1 MLIKKL
7 WANMDLSLA
16 FLFAL
21 ITGIVS
27 PPSFEEIVARLDLP
41 LLSLLVFLMCIVAGL
56 RISGFFT
63 AIFEKIFY
71 GEIRSRSL
79 SRFFIFG
86 CYFSSM
92 LITNDVALIIFAP
105 LAVFTFTELKKI
117 RVIAPTVI
125 WQTIAA
131 NMGSMLTPIG
141 NPQNLFIYSH
151 YNLSLTEFLYVT
163 APVVAISGILIYIG
177 TFFIGDYR
185 LNIAKREEKSIP
197 KGKIAILF
205 SLFIICLLYVLHII
219 SFEIMA
225 LVVIPS
231 LLIFNPKLLLE
242 ADYKLIL
249 LFAALFIGVGNLSDI
264 PFFQSIP
271 QNLKGHEF
279 VVSLFLS
286 QIISN
291 VPATVLLSEFTN
303 AYTPLLLGVNIGGL
317 GTIIAS
323 MASVISFKAY
333 MQMRFSKPRYYL
345 VSFTLSNL
353 AMLFVLVLY
362 YNYWGNV

>member
-1 MLIKKL
+1 MLITKKL
-7 WANMDLSLA
+7 RANLDLTLA

-21 ITGIVS
+21 ITGIIS
-27 PPSFEEIVARLDLP
+27 PPNFIEMVDRLNLP
-41 LLSLLVFLMCIVAGL
+41 LLGLLIFLMCIVAGL

-63 AIFEKIFY
+63 KVFEKFFY
-71 GEIRSRSL
+71 GEISGRTL
-79 SRFFIFG
+79 SRFLIFA

-105 LAVFTFTELKKI
+105 LAVYTFTELKKI
-117 RVIAPTVI
+117 RIIAPTVI

-151 YNLSLTEFLYVT
+151 YNLSLGEFLSIT
-163 APVVAISGILIYIG
+163 APIVFISGILIYVG
-177 TFFIGDYR
+177 TFFIEDYK
-185 LNIAKREEKSIP
+185 LKLAKQKEKPMP
-197 KGKIAILF
+197 KGKIAFLL
-205 SLFIICLLYVLHII
+205 SLFVICLLYVVRIVP
-219 SFEIMA
+219 FEIMA
-225 LVVIPS
+225 LVVIPA
-231 LLIFNPKLLLE
+231 LLIFSPKLFLE

-249 LFAALFIGVGNLSDI
+249 LFAALFIGVGNLANI

-271 QNLKGHEF
+271 QNLNGHEF
-279 VVSLFLS
+279 IVSLVMS

-333 MQMRFSKPRYYL
+333 MKARFSKPKYYL
-345 VSFTLSNL
+345 LSFTLSNL
-353 AMLFVLVLY
+353 AVLFVLVLY
-362 YNYWGNV
+362 YNY